1 VARFECESGFASALE
16 MEESIM
22 TASTDVSG
30 AEVAYM
36 FFNENQARSVE
47 AIAERVFPGDPSG
60 GGAREAAVIVY
71 IDRALAGYGKNLHR
85 LYRRGLGE
93 LDRYTSS
100 NYAGRAFIDLTD
112 SEQDDVLGQ
121 MEKWGE
127 PVVSGRN
134 DRRSSNE
141 ALLGEFFGAV
151 RLHTIEGM
159 FCDPMYGGNRNAIGW
174 KLIGFPGAQWGYS
187 AEQMRLGFD
196 ATTIP
201 VKTLADL
208 RLERVVKNDTTEEAR

>member
-1 VARFECESGFASALE
+1 MTTSAE
-16 MEESIM
+16 MNG
-22 TASTDVSG
+22 TDV
-30 AEVAYM
+30 AFM
-36 FFNENQARSVE
+36 FFNENEARTVE

-60 GGAREAAVIVY
+60 GGAREAAVIMY

-93 LDRYTSS
+93 LDQYTSS
-100 NYAGRAFIDLTD
+100 HYTGRDFVQLTD
-112 SEQDDVLGQ
+112 TEQDEVLGQ

-127 PVVSGRN
+127 SVMSDGKES
-134 DRRSSNE
+134 RSAKE

-208 RLERVVKNDTTEEAR
+208 RLERVLKSDAPEEGR

>member
-1 VARFECESGFASALE
+1 VAASNANRDSASALE
-16 MEESIM
+16 KKESIM
-22 TASTDVSG
+22 TASTDSSG
-30 AEVAYM
+30 TEVAYM
-36 FFNENQARSVE
+36 FFNENEARSVE

-60 GGAREAAVIVY
+60 GGAREATVIVY

-100 NYAGRAFIDLTD
+100 RYGGRAFIELTD
-112 SEQDDVLGQ
+112 DEQDDVLEQ
-121 MEKWGE
+121 MEKFGE
-127 PVVSGRN
+127 VLVSGGK
-134 DRRSSNE
+134 DPRSANE

-208 RLERVVKNDTTEEAR
+208 RLERVLKSDAIAGER

>member
-1 VARFECESGFASALE
+1 MTTSAE
-16 MEESIM
+16 MNG
-22 TASTDVSG
+22 TDV
-30 AEVAYM
+30 AFM
-36 FFNENQARSVE
+36 FFNENEARTVG

-93 LDRYTSS
+93 LDQYTSS
-100 NYAGRAFIDLTD
+100 HYTGRDFVQLTD
-112 SEQDDVLGQ
+112 TEQDEVLGQ

-127 PVVSGRN
+127 SVMSDGKES
-134 DRRSSNE
+134 RSAKE

-208 RLERVVKNDTTEEAR
+208 RLERVLKSDAPEEGR

>member
-1 VARFECESGFASALE
+1 MTTSAE
-16 MEESIM
+16 MNG
-22 TASTDVSG
+22 TDV
-30 AEVAYM
+30 AFM
-36 FFNENQARSVE
+36 FFNENEARTVE

-93 LDRYTSS
+93 LDQYTSS
-100 NYAGRAFIDLTD
+100 HYTGRDFVQLTD
-112 SEQDDVLGQ
+112 TEQDEVLGQ

-127 PVVSGRN
+127 SVMSDGKES
-134 DRRSSNE
+134 RSAKE

-208 RLERVVKNDTTEEAR
+208 RLERVLKSDAPEEGR

>member
-1 VARFECESGFASALE
+1 MAVKRCFSFIKMDEW
-16 MEESIM
+16 IM
-22 TASTDVSG
+22 TTSAEMNGTDV
-30 AEVAYM
+30 AFM
-36 FFNENQARSVE
+36 FFNENEARTVE

-93 LDRYTSS
+93 LDQYTSS
-100 NYAGRAFIDLTD
+100 HYTGRAFVQLTD
-112 SEQDDVLGQ
+112 TEQDEVLGQ

-127 PVVSGRN
+127 SVMSDGKES
-134 DRRSSNE
+134 RSAKE

-208 RLERVVKNDTTEEAR
+208 RRERVLKSDAPEEGR

>member
-1 VARFECESGFASALE
+1 MTTSAE
-16 MEESIM
+16 MNG
-22 TASTDVSG
+22 TDV
-30 AEVAYM
+30 AFM
-36 FFNENQARSVE
+36 FFNENEARTVE

-60 GGAREAAVIVY
+60 GGARDAAVIVY

-93 LDRYTSS
+93 LDQYTSS
-100 NYAGRAFIDLTD
+100 HYTGRDFVQLTD
-112 SEQDDVLGQ
+112 TEQDEVLGQ

-127 PVVSGRN
+127 SVMSDGKES
-134 DRRSSNE
+134 RSAKE

-208 RLERVVKNDTTEEAR
+208 RLERVLKSDAPEEGR

>member
-1 VARFECESGFASALE
+1 
-16 MEESIM
+16 MEKPIM
-22 TASTDVSG
+22 TSTTDLNSMS
-30 AEVAYM
+30 VAYM
-36 FFNENQARSVE
+36 FFNETEARTVE
-47 AIAERVFPGDPSG
+47 AIAERVFPGDSSD
-60 GGAREAAVIVY
+60 GGAREAEVIMY

-85 LYRRGLGE
+85 LYRRGVGE
-93 LDRYTSS
+93 LNRYTSCH
-100 NYAGRAFIDLTD
+100 YGGKKFFELTD
-112 SEQDDVLGQ
+112 SDQDGVLAQ
-121 MEKWGE
+121 LETWGAPVIPGGTE
-127 PVVSGRN
+127 PRPAS
-134 DRRSSNE
+134 D

-196 ATTIP
+196 ASTIP

-208 RLERVVKNDTTEEAR
+208 RRERVLKSDATKEVRQL

>member
-1 VARFECESGFASALE
+1 
-16 MEESIM
+16 
-22 TASTDVSG
+22 
-30 AEVAYM
+30 
-36 FFNENQARSVE
+36 
-47 AIAERVFPGDPSG
+47 
-60 GGAREAAVIVY
+60 
-71 IDRALAGYGKNLHR
+71 
-85 LYRRGLGE
+85 LGE

-208 RLERVVKNDTTEEAR
+208 RLERVLKNDTTEEAR

>member
-1 VARFECESGFASALE
+1 
-16 MEESIM
+16 
-22 TASTDVSG
+22 
-30 AEVAYM
+30 
-36 FFNENQARSVE
+36 
-47 AIAERVFPGDPSG
+47 
-60 GGAREAAVIVY
+60 
-71 IDRALAGYGKNLHR
+71 
-85 LYRRGLGE
+85 
-93 LDRYTSS
+93 
-100 NYAGRAFIDLTD
+100 
-112 SEQDDVLGQ
+112 

-127 PVVSGRN
+127 SVMSDGKES
-134 DRRSSNE
+134 RSAKE

-208 RLERVVKNDTTEEAR
+208 RLERVLKSDAPEEGR